1 MEISNKRCIQI
12 LKLLLKNKECV
23 TGDNLAVSIG
33 VSSRTIRNDIK
44 DLNRTLEDHGAS
56 VASEIG
62 QGYYLKIE
70 DQEKFLAFQEK
81 MEQNKREK
89 DFKNIIPSEPEDR
102 VRYII
107 SKLLLSSLNGRK
119 EKIEFFDLEEE
130 LFISTSTLKK
140 DFRSI
145 DKILKNYDLK
155 TSITKKDG
163 VKIVGDEAKI
173 RYCISEYIFNSKG
186 YFEIEENR
194 FYQSIFKEQE
204 IEKLRVILLDV
215 ISAYNLRLTDLAFK
229 NVLIHSL
236 IMLKRFARQ
245 KSVTY
250 EKSDIETFEKKVEF
264 ECAKEII
271 KQIQKEFGVDLGNEV
286 YYLTQHL
293 ISSQRFLIDDPK
305 DDYEY
310 KKEIEKILVRI
321 KEETKID
328 LSDDK
333 QLINGLAMHLS
344 AALQRMRFD
353 MNIRNEFLD
362 SIKNMYPLAF
372 ELAVIAGEV
381 IEENFQ
387 FRTQENEIG
396 FLAMH
401 FGASLERKGLN
412 EKKPRK
418 KAIIVCYVGV
428 ATAMLIKEKIEQ
440 NFGHKIEVIK
450 TCSQQEVTKEL
461 IDQVDLVL
469 TTAELFDFKSDK
481 IKKINLFLDET
492 DIQVIRNILKE
503 EDQKDSIDYRRI
515 FRKELFFYDVEFKNK
530 EEILEYM
537 TKEMQVRSLISEE
550 ASQSVF
556 KREEMAT
563 TELGNMV
570 AIPHAMSND
579 SGEAVVSVMILKK
592 PILWENEKVQVV
604 LLLNVPKSQY
614 NMWEVVFKR
623 LYQYLIG
630 NQGVT
635 KLIKDKDY
643 DEFIRHLE
651 RNE

>member
-1 MEISNKRCIQI
+1 MLSM
-12 LKLLLKNKECV
+12 KN
-23 TGDNLAVSIG
+23 
-33 VSSRTIRNDIK
+33 
-44 DLNRTLEDHGAS
+44 
-56 VASEIG
+56 
-62 QGYYLKIE
+62 
-70 DQEKFLAFQEK
+70 
-81 MEQNKREK
+81 
-89 DFKNIIPSEPEDR
+89 
-102 VRYII
+102 
-107 SKLLLSSLNGRK
+107 
-119 EKIEFFDLEEE
+119 
-130 LFISTSTLKK
+130 
-140 DFRSI
+140 
-145 DKILKNYDLK
+145 
-155 TSITKKDG
+155 
-163 VKIVGDEAKI
+163 
-173 RYCISEYIFNSKG
+173 
-186 YFEIEENR
+186 
-194 FYQSIFKEQE
+194 
-204 IEKLRVILLDV
+204 
-215 ISAYNLRLTDLAFK
+215 
-229 NVLIHSL
+229 
-236 IMLKRFARQ
+236 
-245 KSVTY
+245 
-250 EKSDIETFEKKVEF
+250 
-264 ECAKEII
+264 
-271 KQIQKEFGVDLGNEV
+271 
-286 YYLTQHL
+286 
-293 ISSQRFLIDDPK
+293 
-305 DDYEY
+305 
-310 KKEIEKILVRI
+310 EIEKILIKI
-321 KEETKID
+321 KEETNID

-372 ELAVIAGEV
+372 ELAVIAGEI

-401 FGASLERKGLN
+401 FGAALERKGLN

-418 KAIIVCYVGV
+418 KAIIVCYAGV

-450 TCSQQEVTKEL
+450 TCSQQEVSQEL

-469 TTAELFDFKSDK
+469 TTAELSELKSDK

-492 DIQVIRNILKE
+492 DIQFIGNILKE
-503 EDQKDSIDYRRI
+503 DQKGEIDYRKI

-530 EEILEYM
+530 EEILEHM
-537 TKEMQVRSLISEE
+537 TREMQIRGLISKEG
-550 ASQSVF
+550 SKSVF
-556 KREEMAT
+556 KREEMST

-579 SGEAVVSVMILKK
+579 SEEAVVSVMILKK

-630 NQGVT
+630 DQGVT

-643 DEFIRHLE
+643 DDFIRHLE